1 MRLRA
6 CAPGRTRLTA
16 RLDVLLPGVIAAL
29 FLLCRISPFG
39 RLGNRRLQKKQRGRS
54 PAWTAKSFFYTST
67 LFRNHSFLEGYQ
79 SAGPTDAV
87 NVQASR
93 VGFGPLLALH
103 AMLFSAFSVECT
115 AAATFTCAT
124 SSLCTWKDV
133 AVGRSV
139 VGTMPHGPTCCLRGS
154 AASLCFPT
162 DGRANGRGRVRTAM
176 GWDGDMVTGTG
187 SGGMGR
193 GSGDDDGGPP
203 RNFFP

>member
-139 VGTMPHGPTCCLRGS
+139 VGTMPHGPTCCLRGWCCIALLS
-154 AASLCFPT
+154 DRRT
-162 DGRANGRGRVRTAM
+162 RVRTAM

-193 GSGDDDGGPP
+193 GLATMTGAAS
-203 RNFFP
+203 

>member
-1 MRLRA
+1 MK
-6 CAPGRTRLTA
+6 CATSSLCPWQDAAHGSTRL
-16 RLDVLLPGVIAAL
+16 LLPGVIAAL

-39 RLGNRRLQKKQRGRS
+39 RPGNRRLQKKQRGRS
-54 PAWTAKSFFYTST
+54 PAWTAKSFFYIST

-139 VGTMPHGPTCCLRGS
+139 VGTMPHGPTCCLRGWCCIALLS
-154 AASLCFPT
+154 DRRT
-162 DGRANGRGRVRTAM
+162 RVRTAM
-176 GWDGDMVTGTG
+176 GWDG
-187 SGGMGR
+187 
-193 GSGDDDGGPP
+193 
-203 RNFFP
+203 FW

>member
-1 MRLRA
+1 MKCATSSLCPWKDAAHGSTRRA
-6 CAPGRTRLTA
+6 ASGGNSCI
-16 RLDVLLPGVIAAL
+16 VLALPD
-29 FLLCRISPFG
+29 ISVWKAG
-39 RLGNRRLQKKQRGRS
+39 KSTRRLQKKQRGRS

-139 VGTMPHGPTCCLRGS
+139 VGTMPHGPTCCLRGWCCIALLS
-154 AASLCFPT
+154 DRRT
-162 DGRANGRGRVRTAM
+162 RVRTAM

-193 GSGDDDGGPP
+193 GLATMTGAAS
-203 RNFFP
+203 